1 MLKPLPTTWQLLI
14 LSLPSRQGTLRMRA
28 WRALKSAGA
37 AALRDGAYLLPFS
50 AAGEQVLRVQ
60 ADSVRNAGGS
70 AHLFRFTLDDAA
82 QEQDLKTLFDR
93 GAGYGTLLK
102 ALRAVRPGARAAT
115 NSLSRTLSQLRRD
128 FEALVASDYF
138 PGAAQDQA
146 RAALTELAHELDARR
161 APGEPRAAAG
171 RIAPLKR
178 ADYQRRSWAT
188 RRQLWVDRAAS
199 AWLIQRFIDPKARFV
214 WLDDPKHRPAKALG
228 FDFDGA
234 AFTHVGARVTFE
246 VLLASFGLE
255 KNTALQRLGTLVHY
269 LDVGGVPVPEAAGFE
284 AIMKGA
290 RAAHPDD
297 DAALLQRVSIALDC
311 LYDGY
316 AQDEAAT

>member
-1 MLKPLPTTWQLLI
+1 MIESLPTTWQLLI
-14 LSLPSRQGTLRMRA
+14 LSLPSRQGTLRMRT

-37 AALRDGAYLLPFS
+37 AALRDGVYLLPFS
-50 AAGEQVLRVQ
+50 ATGEQVLGAQ
-60 ADSVRNAGGS
+60 SDAVRSAGGS
-70 AHLFRFTLDDAA
+70 AHLLRFALDDAP
-82 QEQDLKTLFDR
+82 QDQDLKALFDR
-93 GAGYGTLLK
+93 GAGYGALLK
-102 ALRAVRPGARAAT
+102 ALRAVRPGTRGAT
-115 NSLSRTLSQLRRD
+115 SSVSRTLSQLHRD

-146 RAALTELAHELDARR
+146 RAALTELEHELDARR
-161 APGEPRAAAG
+161 GPGEPRAAAG
-171 RIAPLKR
+171 RIARLKR

-188 RRQLWVDRAAS
+188 RLALWVDRAAS

-214 WLDDPKHRPAKALG
+214 WLDDPKHCPAKALG

-255 KNTALQRLGTLVHY
+255 KNAALLRLGTLVHY
-269 LDVGGVPVPEAAGFE
+269 LDIGGVPVPEAAGFE

-297 DAALLQRVSIALDC
+297 DAALLRRVSIALDC

-316 AQDEAAT
+316 AQDETAT

>member
-1 MLKPLPTTWQLLI
+1 MTEPPPTTWQLLI

-50 AAGEQVLRVQ
+50 AAGEQVLRAQ
-60 ADSVRNAGGS
+60 ADAVGNAGGS
-70 AHLFRFTLDDAA
+70 AHLFRFALDDAA
-82 QEQDLKTLFDR
+82 QDQDLKALFDR
-93 GAGYGTLLK
+93 SAGYGAVLK
-102 ALRAVRPGARAAT
+102 ALRGARPGARTAT
-115 NSLSRTLSQLRRD
+115 GSLSRTLGQLRRD

-146 RAALTELAHELDARR
+146 RAALAELEHELDACRS
-161 APGEPRAAAG
+161 PDEPRAAAG
-171 RIAPLKR
+171 SIARLKR
-178 ADYQRRSWAT
+178 TDYQRRSWAT
-188 RRQLWVDRAAS
+188 RRHLWVDRAAS
-199 AWLIQRFIDPKARFV
+199 AWLIRRFIDPKARFV
-214 WLDDPKHRPAKALG
+214 WLDEPRHCPAKALG

-234 AFTHVGARVTFE
+234 AFTHIGARVTFE

-255 KNTALQRLGTLVHY
+255 KNAALQRLGTLVHY
-269 LDVGGVPVPEAAGFE
+269 LDVGGVPIPEAAGFE

-297 DAALLQRVSIALDC
+297 DDALLRRVSIALDC

-316 AQDEAAT
+316 AQDEAAP